1 MQTPVSYLTFGLA
14 FLFSASTAFA
24 QGTTDRPFSY
34 DYLTGGLALTELDA
48 GGLEI
53 GGSFSLSP
61 NVHAF
66 ASYSDWEINQN
77 VDRSILQLGAG
88 YHWDLSPNLDLVATI
103 AYADSELDLPGPAE
117 IDDDG
122 LILGFGLRNWLS
134 DSVEAYADI
143 LLDDSLG
150 RNVDSVLRLGGEYHV
165 NPQFSIGGRVRVD
178 EDETTLFFGG
188 RFYFGRN

>member
-1 MQTPVSYLTFGLA
+1 MKKLASYLACGLV
-14 FLFSASTAFA
+14 FLFTASTAFA

-61 NVHAF
+61 NVHTF

-103 AYADSELDLPGPAE
+103 AYADSKLDRPGPSD

-122 LILGFGLRNWLS
+122 LILGIGLRNWLS
-134 DSVEAYADI
+134 DSVETYADF

-150 RNVDSVLRLGGEYHV
+150 RNVDSVLRLGGEYHI

-178 EDETTLFFGG
+178 EDETTLFLGG
-188 RFYFGRN
+188 RFYFGR

>member
-1 MQTPVSYLTFGLA
+1 MNKPVSLLICVLA
-14 FLFSASTAFA
+14 FELTASSAFA
-24 QGTTDRPFSY
+24 QETADRPLSY
-34 DYLTGGLALTELDA
+34 DYLFGGLALTAIDT

-53 GGSFSLSP
+53 GGSFTVAP

-66 ASYSDWEINQN
+66 ASYQDWELNEN
-77 VDRSILQLGAG
+77 ADRSILQVGAG
-88 YHWDLSPNLDLVATI
+88 YHWDLSSDLDLVVSLAF
-103 AYADSELDLPGPAE
+103 ADSQLDFRGPGK

-134 DSVEAYADI
+134 DSIEGYADI

-150 RNVDSVLRLGGEYHV
+150 RDVDSVLRLGGEYHV
-165 NPQFSIGGRVRVD
+165 NPNFSIGGRVRID
-178 EDETTLFFGG
+178 EDETTLFFGA

>member
-1 MQTPVSYLTFGLA
+1 MQIPGSFIAYGLA
-14 FLFSASTAFA
+14 FLLTTSTAFA
-24 QGTTDRPFSY
+24 QGTTDRPLSY
-34 DYLTGGLALTELDA
+34 DYVFSSLALTELDA

-53 GGSFSLSP
+53 GGSFSLAP

-66 ASYSDWEINQN
+66 ASYQDWELNQN
-77 VDRSILQLGAG
+77 VDRSILQVGVS
-88 YHWDLSPNLDLVATI
+88 YHWDLSANLDLVASV
-103 AYADSELDLPGPAE
+103 AFADSELDFPGPSK

-122 LILGFGLRNWLS
+122 LILGFGLRHWLS

-150 RNVDSVLRLGGEYHV
+150 RNVDSVLRLGGEYHI

-178 EDETTLFFGG
+178 EDETTLFLGG